1 MLVLSCPCSSCK
13 WWHFLQK
20 VITLSLLIGAHD
32 GIFWISMVMKFTFFY
47 NLSMFFS
54 LCHELFHLVTNFL
67 FLFNLDS
74 CEFIFFLAIVFFK
87 TIIFFSFIKCF
98 DFSQVLNLDEL
109 DGCLDDLLDA
119 FY

>member
-1 MLVLSCPCSSCK
+1 MF
-13 WWHFLQK
+13 FLQMVVLLPK
-20 VITLSLLIGAHD
+20 GDYSFSLLVGFHD

-47 NLSMFFS
+47 NLSTFFS
-54 LCHELFHLVTNFL
+54 LCHELFILVMNFI
-67 FLFNLDS
+67 FFFSLDS
-74 CEFIFFLAIVFFK
+74 CEFIFFLAIAFFFK
-87 TIIFFSFIKCF
+87 KISFSFIKCF